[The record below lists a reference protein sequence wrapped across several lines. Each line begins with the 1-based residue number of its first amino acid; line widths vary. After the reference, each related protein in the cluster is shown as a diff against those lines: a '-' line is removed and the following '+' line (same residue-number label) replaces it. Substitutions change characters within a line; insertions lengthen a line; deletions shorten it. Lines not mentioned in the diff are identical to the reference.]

1 MITDAR
7 NRVLRTLSRYGRLK
21 VSEIVGYTDVTWR
34 HLDRVLPELEKEG
47 LVRSYREANKKIYE
61 ITSSGKDVLRSQYE
75 AILSEYRA
83 ILGPSKME
91 ERRRL
96 LEEKEQM
103 TTLSQPQLKKQLPL
117 LEVLPKMRT
126 RALKLPR
133 KRSKRKVELK

>member
-1 MITDAR
+1 MYSIRQTATA
-7 NRVLRTLSRYGRLK
+7 RVLKALAEAGPLSISALARHSELAFSYMFRLLPEMEIDGLVKSERRGRAKIYQPTDYGR
-21 VSEIVGYTDVTWR
+21 EM
-34 HLDRVLPELEKEG
+34 
-47 LVRSYREANKKIYE
+47 YE
-61 ITSSGKDVLRSQYE
+61 ILY
-75 AILSEYRA
+75 
-83 ILGPSKME
+83 
-91 ERRRL
+91 RRRL